1 MSQAAVELQ
10 NSKAAGA
17 DQLQLVE
24 VERIV
29 ASELLLRELN
39 LWRLTRRLCRVF
51 VQVGD
56 GPMHRTREKDQAEAR
71 NIFDRWL
78 LSFQLESRSEEAC
91 GARSLSLP
99 IFPGLLG
106 TETFASQKLID
117 ECVEKKFSASRSNA
131 QRIARVLVDAVS
143 QFEQTID
150 QLIQSSDRQP
160 GNAGGVSV
168 VFLERRRQQNGDLGD
183 DSECKE
189 SEVEGQLLIGCHQN
203 SLSLSDGY
211 ASPCCPRISFL
222 VRNFGLK
229 ATARMLLRY
238 ETLGTGSLQWGDPV
252 TVHHALYEHM
262 GVRYEGFA
270 SPLNSKLLG
279 KPDVAFCSLFPDTDA
294 PFGSLGDF
302 FAVDFSRYPGGWTV
316 NPPFIEELMLQVAN
330 KVLDYLNRDAS
341 GACWFFV
348 TFPCWGDSPGWQRLA
363 ESKHKLQQLYL
374 SPKTFTVQ
382 DCYGSVLRPRM
393 ALSIFAMGR
402 RLPSIAD
409 WNGIIK
415 QCFTCTDVDSVRA
428 AWMEHCLT
436 LPDTA

>member
-1 MSQAAVELQ
+1 I
-10 NSKAAGA
+10 
-17 DQLQLVE
+17 D
-24 VERIV
+24 
-29 ASELLLRELN
+29 
-39 LWRLTRRLCRVF
+39 
-51 VQVGD
+51 
-56 GPMHRTREKDQAEAR
+56 
-71 NIFDRWL
+71 
-78 LSFQLESRSEEAC
+78 
-91 GARSLSLP
+91 
-99 IFPGLLG
+99 
-106 TETFASQKLID
+106 D

-189 SEVEGQLLIGCHQN
+189 SELR
-203 SLSLSDGY
+203 
-211 ASPCCPRISFL
+211 P
-222 VRNFGLK
+222 
-229 ATARMLLRY
+229 RMLLRY

-302 FAVDFSRYPGGWTV
+302 FAVDFSRYPGEAG
-316 NPPFIEELMLQVAN
+316 L
-330 KVLDYLNRDAS
+330 DAS

-428 AWMEHCLT
+428 AWT
-436 LPDTA
+436 LPDTDTA

>member
-1 MSQAAVELQ
+1 MFECL
-10 NSKAAGA
+10 
-17 DQLQLVE
+17 E
-24 VERIV
+24 VSSE
-29 ASELLLRELN
+29 ANLNCLLSELAVSIEQEN
-39 LWRLTRRLCRVF
+39 F
-51 VQVGD
+51 
-56 GPMHRTREKDQAEAR
+56 
-71 NIFDRWL
+71 
-78 LSFQLESRSEEAC
+78 
-91 GARSLSLP
+91 
-99 IFPGLLG
+99 FPR
-106 TETFASQKLID
+106 QID

-150 QLIQSSDRQP
+150 QLIQSPDRQP

-279 KPDVAFCSLFPDTDA
+279 KPGVAFCSLFPDTDA

-302 FAVDFSRYPGGWTV
+302 FAVDFSHYPGGWTV

-348 TFPCWGDSPGWQRLA
+348 TFPCWSDSPGWQRLA

-374 SPKTFTVQ
+374 SPRKFTVQ
-382 DCYGSVLRPRM
+382 DCYGSVLLPRM

-409 WNGIIK
+409 WNGVIK